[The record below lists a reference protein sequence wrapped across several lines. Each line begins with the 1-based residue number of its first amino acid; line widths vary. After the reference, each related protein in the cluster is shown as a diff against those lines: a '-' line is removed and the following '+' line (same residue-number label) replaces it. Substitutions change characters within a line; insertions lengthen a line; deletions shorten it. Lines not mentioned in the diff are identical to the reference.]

1 MGQSRRRTEKWFNR
15 LLWIIAVIFAGFLI
29 GLGGKIIGDL
39 PLMSESLYIE
49 SFYPQPQYRDAEK
62 ALSTK
67 IAERNQL
74 SDQSEMLQ
82 ETIALEKLTYQN
94 DRDVFENWLKTRN
107 VTLDPERD
115 QELIARTEHL
125 EKLKNRLSQMEGENS
140 ALQMR
145 YREEQAAASEIRQ
158 EIHQL
163 EMQGQDAFY
172 SALKTQQLQEF
183 LIRLLL
189 TLPLL
194 LISAY
199 LFAKRRKGKYWPFSW
214 GFIFFSLFAFFFELV
229 PYLPSYGGYV
239 RFGVGIIV
247 TAAGGYYAIRGF
259 NRYRERQKAE
269 EAIGDNERR
278 KMLNYS
284 FVLQRIDKSLCP
296 SCERGINY
304 RNPAID
310 FCPHCGITLFKR
322 CPQCHVRKN
331 AFLNYCISCGTKED
345 NGVVNE

>member
-49 SFYPQPQYRDAEK
+49 SFYQQPQYRDAEK

-94 DRDVFENWLKTRN
+94 DRDVFENWLKTRT

-125 EKLKNRLSQMEGENS
+125 EKLKNRLSQLEGENS

-172 SALKTQQLQEF
+172 SALKKQQLQEF

-278 KMLNYS
+278 QMLNYS

>member
-15 LLWIIAVIFAGFLI
+15 LLWIIAVVFAGFLI

-39 PLMSESLYIE
+39 PLMSESLYLE
-49 SFYPQPQYRDAEK
+49 SFYEQPQYATYEQELRAKILERD
-62 ALSTK
+62 K
-67 IAERNQL
+67 I
-74 SDQSEMLQ
+74 SDQQDLLQ
-82 ETIALEKLTYQN
+82 ETLSLEKLTYQN
-94 DRDVFENWLKTRN
+94 DRDVFENWLKTRE

-115 QELIARTEHL
+115 QELISRTEHL
-125 EKLKNRLSQMEGENS
+125 EKLKNNISKLEGENS
-140 ALQMR
+140 ELQIA
-145 YREEQAAASEIRQ
+145 QKNAQNSIVGIRQ
-158 EIHQL
+158 DLNKL
-163 EMQGQDAFY
+163 EDQGRDAYY
-172 SALKTQQLQEF
+172 SAFKKQQLQEF

-269 EAIGDNERR
+269 ESVSDNERR

-304 RNPAID
+304 RNPAMD

-322 CPQCHVRKN
+322 CDHCHIRKN
-331 AFLNYCISCGTKED
+331 AFLNFCPSCGTKDD
-345 NGVVNE
+345 NGLSNE

>member
-29 GLGGKIIGDL
+29 GLGGKVIGDL
-39 PLMSESLYIE
+39 PLMSEPLVLE
-49 SFYPQPQYRDAEK
+49 SFYQEPQYTKTNDQLREK
-62 ALSTK
+62 
-67 IAERNQL
+67 IRERNDL
-74 SDQSEMLQ
+74 SNQAELLQ
-82 ETIALEKLTYQN
+82 ESISLEKSTYKN
-94 DRDVFENWLKTRN
+94 ERETFENWLKTRTA
-107 VTLDPERD
+107 TLDPKRD
-115 QELIARTEHL
+115 KELITRTEHL
-125 EKLKNRLSQMEGENS
+125 ENMNQEISTLESEYSGLMVAQKEVQ
-140 ALQMR
+140 
-145 YREEQAAASEIRQ
+145 QAMNTIRQ
-158 EIHQL
+158 NINDIERD
-163 EMQGQDAFY
+163 GQELFD
-172 SALKTQQLQEF
+172 SAIKKQQLQEF

-194 LISAY
+194 VISAY

-247 TAAGGYYAIRGF
+247 TAVGGYYAIRGF
-259 NRYRERQKAE
+259 NRYRERQKE
-269 EAIGDNERR
+269 EESVSDSERR

-322 CPQCHVRKN
+322 CPACHVRKN
-331 AFLNYCISCGTKED
+331 AFLNFCASCGTKDD